1 MKILI
6 ACEESQIV
14 TKAFRELG
22 FEAFS
27 NDIID
32 CSGGRPDL
40 HLKMD
45 VFEAVNSHNWDMM
58 IAFPPCTYLTTTA
71 NRSFLNNPERWE
83 KRLEAVKF
91 VHKLMNLD
99 ITHIAIENPKGVL
112 SSHIRKPDQYIQP
125 YEHGHR
131 DSKMTGLWLK
141 NLPLIEPTEIV
152 EPEWIISPSGKR
164 HSKTHWKNPST
175 NNPENAKL
183 RSKTY
188 EGVAQA
194 MAIQWGNFLM
204 ERKRSICA

>member
-14 TKAFRELG
+14 TKAFREAG

-32 CSGGRPDL
+32 CSGGRPDW

-45 VFEAVNSHNWDMM
+45 VFEAVNFENWDAM
-58 IAFPPCTYLTTTA
+58 IAFPPCTFLTCTA

-99 ITHIAIENPKGVL
+99 IPHIAIENPKGVL

-141 NLPLIEPTEIV
+141 NLPLIKPTEIV

-175 NNPENAKL
+175 NNSENAKL

-188 EGVAQA
+188 EGIAQA
-194 MAIQWGNFLM
+194 MANQWGNFLM